1 MDDVC
6 LPRAFQVEEIT
17 ENFDPSILPTNGL
30 EYLQHVMYVYYLLLI
45 IGLNGL
51 SNKY

>member
-30 EYLQHVMYVYYLLLI
+30 EYLQHVMYVYY
-45 IGLNGL
+45 
-51 SNKY
+51 YYY